1 MRSPPPE
8 PTQLVADSA
17 LRGLQR
23 DFHDFV
29 TRGQTRIA
37 GAIAAPDE
45 ATRDIRLAVYGD
57 AYYLRLAEALETD
70 FTALAAMLGQDSFTD
85 LTRRY
90 AAAHPSQHPS
100 IRWFGRHLADFMA
113 GTAPYATRPEWVEM
127 ARFEWAVSL
136 CFDAPDADTLGVE
149 HFAGIPGERWPEL
162 RFGFHPSLHRLDL
175 DWNVPVVRKA
185 LLEQDTEAVAPTR
198 NEYSRAWLLWRG
210 ELNPHYRSLDVHQ
223 AWMLDS
229 ARQGLNFAALC
240 DGLTEWIDPQHA
252 APEAAAQL
260 KQWVVDGLITSA
272 AIPEGG

>member
-1 MRSPPPE
+1 MHSHPLESERRV
-8 PTQLVADSA
+8 TDSA

-29 TRGQTRIA
+29 THGQTRI
-37 GAIAAPDE
+37 GNAIAAPDE
-45 ATRDIRLAVYGD
+45 TTRDIRLAVYGE
-57 AYYLRLAEALETD
+57 AYYLRLAEALQTD
-70 FTALAAMLGQDSFTD
+70 FTAVAALLGQDSFAD

-113 GTAPYATRPEWVEM
+113 TTTPYAARPEWGEM
-127 ARFEWAVSL
+127 ARFEWAISL
-136 CFDAPDADTLGVE
+136 CFDAPDADALGVE
-149 HFAGIPGERWPEL
+149 DFAGIPAERWPQL
-162 RFGFHPSLHRLDL
+162 RFGFHPSLNRLDL

-185 LLEQDTEAVAPTR
+185 LLQQDAEAVTLSR
-198 NEYSRAWLLWRG
+198 NAYPRAWLLWRG
-210 ELNPHYRSLDVHQ
+210 ELNPRYRSLDVHE

-240 DGLTEWIDPQHA
+240 DGLTEWVDAQHA
-252 APEAAAQL
+252 APEAASKL